1 MFDCRNESGMDKGL
15 ATMKRLVAGSALLA
29 AISTSAMATDMS
41 SGFQTL
47 PASATEAPYDWS
59 GFYGGRSSWSV
70 PYDTLIAGAPVPS
83 VASPSGTSGGM
94 QLGYNY
100 QNGPFVFGIEGEFTR
115 RSNLDSILHAP
126 AGLVTSRDE
135 QGWFGML
142 RPRAGIAADH
152 WLFYA
157 TGGLAY
163 GSVRPEGTEALAAGS
178 TPAGSD
184 PSARAGWTVGGG
196 ISFAGGK
203 RWSLGLEYLYTD
215 FGKGLSD
222 TPLTPFTTAFRDQ
235 SHLVRGRFNYQFD
248 WSSLPQALPQK

>member
-1 MFDCRNESGMDKGL
+1 MGKGL

-29 AISTSAMATDMS
+29 AISTPAIATDMS
-41 SGFQTL
+41 SDFQTL
-47 PASATEAPYDWS
+47 PPSAMQAPYDWS

-83 VASPSGTSGGM
+83 AAPASATSGGM

-100 QNGPFVFGIEGEFTR
+100 QNGPFVFGIEGDFTR
-115 RSNLDSILHAP
+115 RSNRDSLLLAPGGLDS
-126 AGLVTSRDE
+126 VTSRDE
-135 QGWFGML
+135 QGWLGML

-163 GSVRPEGTEALAAGS
+163 GSFRPEGTEALTGS
-178 TPAGSD
+178 TATGSD
-184 PSARAGWTVGGG
+184 PNAKAGWTVGGG
-196 ISFAGGK
+196 ITYAGGK
-203 RWSLGLEYLYTD
+203 RWSLGLEYLYAD
-215 FGKGLSD
+215 FGKGLTE
-222 TPLTPFTTAFRDQ
+222 TPLAPFATAFRDQ